1 MKVVVPWPVA
11 DQQSASMPDDV
22 ELVSWIDGDPPAEAL
37 DAPFVMAPYSA
48 GKPGRLAMFTD
59 LQVVLTQSAGVDWV
73 LSQVPPGVVLCDA
86 SGVHDRSTSEWVLTA
101 ILASIRQIPRFVR
114 QQDAHVWQAKDT
126 TELAGRRVLIVGY
139 GSIGS
144 AIERRLA
151 GFEVEITKVA
161 RRARAGVHSID
172 ELPGLL
178 PYADVVVVIVPLTD
192 QTRGLVDAGFLA
204 GLPDGAL
211 LVNASRGPVVD
222 ADALLAE
229 LHSGRITAAIDV
241 TDQEPLPADD
251 PLWLA
256 PGLLLTPHIGGDTT
270 NYRGRLHSLVRDQ
283 VVRHLAGEPLANVVE
298 NGY

>member
-11 DQQSASMPDDV
+11 DQQSAPMPDGV
-22 ELVSWIDGDPPAEAL
+22 ELVPWIDGDPPDDAL
-37 DAPFVMAPYSA
+37 DAPFMMAPYSA
-48 GKPGRLAMFTD
+48 GRPGRLARFTG
-59 LQVVLTQSAGVDWV
+59 LQVLLSQSAGVDWV
-73 LSQVPPGVVLCDA
+73 ISQVPDGVVLCDA

-101 ILASIRQIPRFVR
+101 ILASIREIPRFVR
-114 QQDAHVWQAKDT
+114 QQDEHLWQSKDT

-172 ELPGLL
+172 ELPELL

-192 QTRGLVDAGFLA
+192 ETRGLVDADFLA
-204 GLPDGAL
+204 RLPDGAL

-222 ADALLAE
+222 AGALLAE
-229 LHSGRITAAIDV
+229 LHSGRITAAVDV
-241 TDQEPLPADD
+241 TEEEPLPADN
-251 PLWLA
+251 PLWSA
-256 PGLLLTPHIGGDTT
+256 PGLLLTPHVGGDTT

-283 VVRHLAGEPLANVVE
+283 VVRHLAGEPLVNVVQD
-298 NGY
+298 GY

>member
-11 DQQSASMPDDV
+11 DQQSAPMPEGV
-22 ELVSWIDGDPPAEAL
+22 ELVPWIDGDPPAEAL

-48 GKPGRLAMFTD
+48 GKPGRLAMFTG
-59 LQVVLTQSAGVDWV
+59 LQVVLSQSAGVDWV
-73 LSQVPPGVVLCDA
+73 IRQVPAGVVLCDA

-101 ILASIRQIPRFVR
+101 ILTSIREIPRFVR

-161 RRARAGVHSID
+161 RRARTGVHAID
-172 ELPGLL
+172 ELPDLL
-178 PYADVVVVIVPLTD
+178 PYADVVVVIVPLTE

-211 LVNASRGPVVD
+211 LVNASRGPVVV

-229 LHSGRITAAIDV
+229 LTSGRITAAIDV
-241 TDQEPLPADD
+241 TDEEPLPADN
-251 PLWLA
+251 PLWQA

-283 VVRHLAGEPLANVVE
+283 VVRHLAGEPLTNVVE
-298 NGY
+298 DGY

>member
-11 DQQSASMPDDV
+11 DQQSAPMPDQV
-22 ELVSWIDGDPPAEAL
+22 ELVSWIDGDPPAEAR

-48 GKPGRLAMFTD
+48 GKPGRLAMFSD
-59 LQVVLTQSAGVDWV
+59 LQVVLSQSAGVDWV
-73 LSQVPPGVVLCDA
+73 ISQVPAGVVLCDA

-101 ILASIRQIPRFVR
+101 ILASIREIPRFVR
-114 QQDAHVWQAKDT
+114 QQDAHVWQSKETA
-126 TELAGRRVLIVGY
+126 ELAGRRVLIVGY

-192 QTRGLVDAGFLA
+192 QTRGLVDAEFLRR
-204 GLPDGAL
+204 LPDGAL
-211 LVNASRGPVVD
+211 MVNASRGPVVD
-222 ADALLAE
+222 ADALIAE

-241 TDQEPLPADD
+241 TVQEPLPADN
-251 PLWLA
+251 PLWEA
-256 PGLLLTPHIGGDTT
+256 PGLLLTPHIGGDTA
-270 NYRGRLHSLVRDQ
+270 NYRGRLHRLVRDQ
-283 VVRHLAGEPLANVVE
+283 VLRWLAGEPLANVVE

>member
-11 DQQSASMPDDV
+11 DQQSAPMPDGV
-22 ELVSWIDGDPPAEAL
+22 ELVPWIDGDPPDDAL
-37 DAPFVMAPYSA
+37 DAPFMMAPYSA
-48 GKPGRLAMFTD
+48 GRPGRLARFTG
-59 LQVVLTQSAGVDWV
+59 LQVLLSQSAGVDWV
-73 LSQVPPGVVLCDA
+73 ISQVPDGVVLCDA

-101 ILASIRQIPRFVR
+101 ILASIREIPRFVR
-114 QQDAHVWQAKDT
+114 QQDEHLWQSKDT

-172 ELPGLL
+172 ELPELL

-192 QTRGLVDAGFLA
+192 ETRGLVDAGFLA
-204 GLPDGAL
+204 RLPDGAL

-222 ADALLAE
+222 AGALLAE

-241 TDQEPLPADD
+241 TEEEPLPADN
-251 PLWLA
+251 PLWSA
-256 PGLLLTPHIGGDTT
+256 PGLLLTPHVGGDTT

-283 VVRHLAGEPLANVVE
+283 VVRHLAGEPLVNVVQD
-298 NGY
+298 GY